1 VATTSNN
8 GVGSTPSSAARTA
21 WGQDL
26 SLQKAEQQAIQPGAD
41 SLSHRGL
48 VQERGNL
55 SVQRC
60 HVRSAGAGQIHSATS
75 SGSGGGASCAQITWN
90 G

>member
-55 SVQRC
+55 SVQTLPRP
-60 HVRSAGAGQIHSATS
+60 VR
-75 SGSGGGASCAQITWN
+75 GGGTDPQRDQLR
-90 G
+90 